1 LQAIKLKNNN
11 MMEIRRER
19 FIRIVERRV
28 NKILD
33 NFDSLGKCANKK
45 NYEYNE
51 DDVKR
56 VFQAIDKKIKAIR
69 KLYENSN
76 ERKNFFRLKH

>member
-1 LQAIKLKNNN
+1 
-11 MMEIRRER
+11 MMEIKRER

-28 NKILD
+28 NKILY

-56 VFQAIDKKIKAIR
+56 IFQAIDKKIKAIR

-76 ERKNFFRLKH
+76 ERKNSFRLKY